1 MKHPRMDYKEAAG
14 IAQFIYEKLPPKAS
28 RPDWFDDCATLSG
41 SRDREGRWLMSVT
54 LAENEP
60 LEDGEYWEELGGHW
74 SIISP
79 DKVTGEKRVVISRCG
94 GPVLTV
100 FEVLIDPRDESVDVR
115 VDRDLSDLDG
125 ALYKYGPPDG

>member
-1 MKHPRMDYKEAAG
+1 MKTPRMDYNEAAG
-14 IAQFIYEKLPPKAS
+14 IAQFIHEKLRPRAS
-28 RPDWFDDCATLSG
+28 RPDWFDDCATVTG
-41 SRDREGRWLMSVT
+41 SRDREGRWLVSVT

-60 LEDGEYWEELGGHW
+60 LEDGEYWEELGGRW

-79 DKVTGEKRVVISRCG
+79 NKVTGEKMVCISRCG